1 MSRGTSLT
9 SNFRIGEKVVYPTH
23 GVGIIEQI
31 HCWPSSGSA
40 QKFYLLRI
48 YSNSLRVMVPFS
60 NAASVGLRRIV
71 KGREIERIIAFLAQG
86 ACLPASDWKC
96 RFKENSDKMRSG
108 SLLQVAEVLKCL
120 LHVGKAK
127 ELSFRERKMLDR
139 ARYLLTSEIAVVKSL
154 SHAAAETLLSEALAE
169 SQLQFL
175 PN

>member
-1 MSRGTSLT
+1 MPAVM
-9 SNFRIGEKVVYPTH
+9 NFRIGEKVVYPTH

-31 HCWPSSGSA
+31 HCWPSADSA

-48 YSNSLRVMVPFS
+48 YSNSLRVMVPFT

-71 KGREIERIIAFLAQG
+71 KTGEIGRILQYLAG
-86 ACLPASDWKC
+86 GPCCPAADWKC
-96 RFKENSDKMRSG
+96 RFKENSEKMRSG

-120 LHVGKAK
+120 LLVSQSK

-139 ARYLLTSEIAVVKSL
+139 ARYLLTSELAVVKNL
-154 SHAAAETLLSEALAE
+154 NDTAAETLLAKALAE
-169 SQLQFL
+169 AQLKFL

>member
-1 MSRGTSLT
+1 MADAMT
-9 SNFRIGEKVVYPTH
+9 FRIGEKVVYPTH

-31 HCWPSSGSA
+31 HCWPNSTSA

-60 NAASVGLRRIV
+60 NASSVGLRRIV
-71 KGREIERIIAFLAQG
+71 KRREIQRIVQYLSSG
-86 ACLPASDWKC
+86 ECCPAPDWKC
-96 RFKENSDKMRSG
+96 RFKENSEKMRSG

-120 LHVGKAK
+120 LLVSQTK

-139 ARYLLTSEIAVVKSL
+139 ARYLLISELAVVTNINDS
-154 SHAAAETLLSEALAE
+154 AAEALLARALGDAH
-169 SQLQFL
+169 LKFL

>member
-1 MSRGTSLT
+1 MVATS
-9 SNFRIGEKVVYPTH
+9 FRIGEKVVYPTH

-31 HCWPSSGSA
+31 HSWPSSGSP

-71 KGREIERIIAFLAQG
+71 KSNDIDRILQYLADG
-86 ACLPASDWKC
+86 DCMPAVDWKC

-120 LHVGKAK
+120 LQVGKGK

-139 ARYLLTSEIAVVKSL
+139 ARYLLTSELAVVKGL
-154 SHAAAETLLSEALAE
+154 SQSDAEELLSKTLAAAS
-169 SQLQFL
+169 LQFL

>member
-1 MSRGTSLT
+1 MVTK
-9 SNFRIGEKVVYPTH
+9 NFRIGEKVVYPTH

-31 HCWPSSGSA
+31 HCWPASSSP

-71 KGREIERIIAFLAQG
+71 KSGEIERIVAYLADG
-86 ACLPASDWKC
+86 ECFPAADWKC
-96 RFKENSDKMRSG
+96 RFKENSEKMRSG

-120 LHVGKAK
+120 LRVGKAK

-139 ARYLLTSEIAVVKSL
+139 ARYLLTSELAVVKNL
-154 SHAAAETLLSEALAE
+154 SHAAAETVLAKALSD

>member
-1 MSRGTSLT
+1 MVAM
-9 SNFRIGEKVVYPTH
+9 NFQIGEKVVYPTH

-31 HCWPSSGSA
+31 HSWPSSGSP

-60 NAASVGLRRIV
+60 NANSVGLRRIV
-71 KGREIERIIAFLAQG
+71 KVNEIDRILRYLADG
-86 ACLPASDWKC
+86 DCMPAVDWKC

-108 SLLQVAEVLKCL
+108 SLLQV
-120 LHVGKAK
+120 GKGK

-139 ARYLLTSEIAVVKSL
+139 ARYLLTSELAVVKNL
-154 SHAAAETLLSEALAE
+154 SHAAAEDLLSSTLSAA
-169 SQLQFL
+169 SLQFL

>member
-1 MSRGTSLT
+1 MPRESRVAN
-9 SNFRIGEKVVYPTH
+9 NFRIGEKVVYPTH
-23 GVGIIEQI
+23 GVGIVEQI
-31 HCWPSSGSA
+31 HSWPGSSS

-71 KGREIERIIAFLAQG
+71 KAREIERIIAFLAQG
-86 ACLPASDWKC
+86 ECLPAGDWKC
-96 RFKENSDKMRSG
+96 RFKENTDKMRSG

-120 LHVGKAK
+120 LHVSKAK

-139 ARYLLTSEIAVVKSL
+139 SRYLLTSEIAVVKNL
-154 SHAAAETLLSEALAE
+154 SHAAAEVLLSQALSQAE
-169 SQLQFL
+169 LQLL

>member
-1 MSRGTSLT
+1 MVATS
-9 SNFRIGEKVVYPTH
+9 FRIGDKVVYPTH

-31 HCWPSSGSA
+31 HSWPSSGTP

-71 KGREIERIIAFLAQG
+71 KSNDIDRILRYLADG
-86 ACLPASDWKC
+86 DCMPAVDWKC

-108 SLLQVAEVLKCL
+108 SLLRVAEVLKCL
-120 LHVGKAK
+120 LQVGKGK

-139 ARYLLTSEIAVVKSL
+139 ARYLLASELAVVKGL
-154 SHAAAETLLSEALAE
+154 SSGDAEELLSKTLAAAS
-169 SQLQFL
+169 LQFL